1 VTESPVQTTV
11 DPEAILLTDGGED
24 EEAIQTKMPQL
35 MLDKFNKT
43 VFVVT
48 AVDIEH
54 MNNTPTWITPPPT
67 TTPSSVASEI
77 PPSLPAVTIQTNF
90 TSTPPT
96 PATVEMSTPSAGPS
110 GIPDSTRMP
119 VITESPQ
126 TAETSTASVAN
137 NGSANL
143 AEFNATL
150 FQSAE
155 TVPQRQG
162 LDYLGVSRGSCTSSR

>member
-1 VTESPVQTTV
+1 MTESTVQTTV
-11 DPEAILLTDGGED
+11 GPEAILPTDVVTSGGED
-24 EEAIQTKMPQL
+24 EETIQTKMPQL
-35 MLDKFNKT
+35 MLDKLNKT

-67 TTPSSVASEI
+67 TPSSVTSEI
-77 PPSLPAVTIQTNF
+77 PPLQPAVTIQTNF
-90 TSTPPT
+90 TSTPSTP
-96 PATVEMSTPSAGPS
+96 PATVETSTPSAGPS
-110 GIPDSTRMP
+110 GIPDSTRTP
-119 VITESPQ
+119 APSV
-126 TAETSTASVAN
+126 ETSTASAAN
-137 NGSANL
+137 NASANL

-150 FQSAE
+150 FQSVE